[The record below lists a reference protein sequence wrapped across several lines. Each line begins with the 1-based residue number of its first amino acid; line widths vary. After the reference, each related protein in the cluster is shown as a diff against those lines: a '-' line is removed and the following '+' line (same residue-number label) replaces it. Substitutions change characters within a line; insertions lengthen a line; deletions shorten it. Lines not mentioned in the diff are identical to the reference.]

1 MVIEKMLV
9 NRCSMKGLVSR
20 IPDTVCHELFG
31 TSRQIKL
38 KPGSLL
44 WEEGVP
50 AKRMYMILSGSVL
63 IKNEARL
70 GAQLWHT
77 PWIAVKS
84 VVMDLRNEI
93 ELAIS
98 ELREMQRNLESK
110 DEDGMSSNSEMA
122 KTGAKITDGETTELK
137 KQEREPNNEQDEVIE
152 EEKRLN
158 PLSLSRKDPN
168 GTLSSS
174 DAIDTDANA
183 LESGQFNGAANIPDT
198 LCP

>member
-1 MVIEKMLV
+1 M
-9 NRCSMKGLVSR
+9 
-20 IPDTVCHELFG
+20 
-31 TSRQIKL
+31 
-38 KPGSLL
+38 
-44 WEEGVP
+44 P